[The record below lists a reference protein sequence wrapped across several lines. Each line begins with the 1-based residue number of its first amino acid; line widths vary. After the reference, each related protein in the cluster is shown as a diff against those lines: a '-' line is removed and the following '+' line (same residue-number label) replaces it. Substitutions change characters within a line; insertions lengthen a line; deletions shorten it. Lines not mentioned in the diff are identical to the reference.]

1 MATVYLQRYN
11 MYFALAIHL
20 TGFLAAVV
28 TGRYLHGYRLFP
40 IIKWLLGTLTCAAVM
55 SYGVSIIGSVLMLS
69 FGQSLTTC
77 TLFVYNMSVAILMT
91 HSLEMCL
98 AVNRFYISEKKVPN
112 VRKMLWWNTLTIIA
126 TFLVGHVPI
135 LLSVLGKPIPFVA
148 QCAGFEDDQ
157 PDNWYGLVVASIL
170 FISWVVT
177 ACFTFKLKRILNKS
191 AKSRYSHQIPDNMMK
206 IGNALMSRHLDFIH
220 SVHVNYIHSAHI
232 YSQCVAFGDFCIA
245 FQWDYGYKKL
255 QVDLLF

>member
-1 MATVYLQRYN
+1 
-11 MYFALAIHL
+11 
-20 TGFLAAVV
+20 
-28 TGRYLHGYRLFP
+28 
-40 IIKWLLGTLTCAAVM
+40 
-55 SYGVSIIGSVLMLS
+55 MLS

-91 HSLEMCL
+91 HCLEMCL

-112 VRKMLWWNTLTIIA
+112 VRKMLRWNTLTIMG

-177 ACFTFKLKRILNKS
+177 ACFTFKLKRIMNKS
-191 AKSRYSHQIPDNMMK
+191 VKSRYSHQIPDNMMK

-220 SVHVNYIHSAHI
+220 SAHI
-232 YSQCVAFGDFCIA
+232 YSQCVAF
-245 FQWDYGYKKL
+245 Q
-255 QVDLLF
+255 